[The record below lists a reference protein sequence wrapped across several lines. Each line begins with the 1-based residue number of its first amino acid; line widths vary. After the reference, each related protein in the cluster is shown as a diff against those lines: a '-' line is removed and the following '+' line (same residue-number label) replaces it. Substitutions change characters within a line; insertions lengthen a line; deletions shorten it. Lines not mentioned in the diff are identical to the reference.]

1 MNRNKLYNRFQF
13 IGFVLVCLPGLFF
26 QAKGQNDFSFQK
38 IKPDLIKNANAVI
51 RVEEDYFEIL
61 SKSEARLRHRF
72 VITILN
78 EKGEDEHTQMYVGY
92 DKFTK
97 ITEISGTVYDAN
109 GKTVKKLKNADIT
122 DFGYGIA
129 GDEISDARVKVA
141 DFGKKSFSYPY
152 TIEFSYETRDRNM
165 MFYPRWNPFKRSRT
179 SIEYSG
185 FKVKTPAGFIFRYKE
200 YNGAPA
206 LTKTAGADG
215 LPLYQWSL
223 TDKAAM
229 EIESYPLPDNELLPM
244 ILTAPSDFEIQEYS
258 GNFNRWEDLS
268 KFYYTLN
275 KDRDALPQATVTE
288 IKSLTKDVKTE
299 REKVLLL
306 YKWMQ
311 SRTRYVS
318 IQLGIGGWQTIDA
331 TTVATKGYG
340 DCKALTN
347 FMIAALKQA
356 GITSYAA
363 LIKAGENAEMNPD
376 FPSSQFNHV
385 IACVVLPKD
394 TMWLACTSQTTSA
407 NFMGSFT
414 GNRQALL
421 VMQDGGKLV
430 TTHLYDTSQNTR
442 KRTTNVNIEENG
454 VGHLRVQTNYAGIQQ
469 ESRERLLHN
478 YTQEEQKKWLLS
490 NLELPNIDLEKFEYE
505 KGKDILPVISEKLNI
520 TVRNCATRTGPRLF
534 LKPNLLTRSLE
545 LPSNTSEHKG
555 DFYLPVTDYNLTDS
569 DTITFEIPESMK
581 PESSLPLFKIES
593 AFGSYEVKSVFEN
606 SKLIYSRRLSVKG
619 GRYTA
624 TDYPKW
630 IDFIKK
636 VRKADRSQVVF
647 IENKS

>member
-1 MNRNKLYNRFQF
+1 MNKNKWFNRLKG
-13 IGFVLVCLPGLFF
+13 IGFLLVCLPGLFF
-26 QAKGQNDFSFQK
+26 QAKGQTDFSFQK

-51 RVEEDYFEIL
+51 RFEEDYFEIL
-61 SKSEARLRHRF
+61 SKSEAKLHHRF
-72 VITILN
+72 VVTILN
-78 EKGEDEHTQMYVGY
+78 EKGEDEHSQMYVGY

-109 GKTVKKLKNADIT
+109 GKSVKKLKNGDIT

-141 DFGKKSFSYPY
+141 DFGKKSFAYPY

-165 MFYPRWNPFKRSRT
+165 MFYPKWNPFKRAKT
-179 SIEYSG
+179 SIEYSV
-185 FKVKTPAGFIFRYKE
+185 FKMKTPAGFMFRYKE

-206 LTKTAGADG
+206 LAKSAGSDG

-223 TDKAAM
+223 TDRAAI
-229 EIESYPLPDNELLPM
+229 EPESYPLPDNELLPM
-244 ILTAPSDFEIQEYS
+244 VLTAPSDFEIQEYS

-288 IKSLTKDVKTE
+288 IKSLIRDAKTE

-306 YKWMQ
+306 YRWMQ

-347 FMIAALKQA
+347 FTIAALKQA
-356 GITSYAA
+356 GISSYAA
-363 LIKAGENAEMNPD
+363 LVKAGDDAEMNPD

-394 TMWLACTSQTTSA
+394 TMWLECTSQTTSA
-407 NFMGSFT
+407 DFMGSFT

-421 VMQDGGKLV
+421 VMPDGGKLV
-430 TTHLYDTSQNTR
+430 ATHQYGTSQNTR
-442 KRTTNVNIEENG
+442 NRTTNANIEENG

-469 ESRERLLHN
+469 ESRDRLLHN
-478 YTQEEQKKWLLS
+478 YTQEEQRKWLLS

-545 LPSNTSEHKG
+545 LPANISEHKG
-555 DFYLPVTDYNLTDS
+555 DFYLPVTRYNLTDS
-569 DTITFEIPESMK
+569 DTITFEIPALMK
-581 PESSLPLFKIES
+581 PESLLPAFKLES

-606 SKLIYSRRLSVKG
+606 NKLFYSRKLSVKG
-619 GRYTA
+619 GRYNA
-624 TDYPKW
+624 ADYPKW
-630 IDFIKK
+630 IEFVKK
-636 VRKADRSQVVF
+636 VRKADRAQVVF
-647 IENKS
+647 IENKF